1 MTRRPPRATRTD
13 TRLPYATLLR
23 SAGAGRLDG
32 VEIGGRRAHRAFGDL
47 ADRPLGVGELED
59 EQFGI
64 ADRPAHLIG
73 EVDDA
78 LVAGQHEI
86 GVARVGRA
94 DLHRADRAHVLHPH
108 LLARRGQRPFDAG
121 TDGARIAAERSEE
134 HTYELQSLLPLSY
147 AV

>member
-108 LLARRGQRPFDAG
+108 LL
-121 TDGARIAAERSEE
+121 ERSEE
-134 HTYELQSLLPLSY
+134 HASELQSLMRISY
-147 AV
+147 AVFCLKKKTPQT